1 MRILVAE
8 DELDLAN
15 ALKRVLEISKYDV
28 DLALNGLEALNK
40 ATESRTRYDAI
51 IMDVMMPKMDGFSVV
66 SELRKLGF
74 NTPILI
80 LTARGETDDKVIGL
94 DSGADDYLT
103 KPFQIKELLARI
115 RALLR
120 RKSDQ
125 QSHDTY
131 SFGDLVLFKNTYTLQ
146 CGENEVRLTNK
157 EFKMMECFIEYS
169 NSLLSTEKL
178 MDLVWDY
185 DSDAEINV
193 VWAYISALRKKLK
206 DLGSKYTINAVR
218 GVGYRL
224 GEKW

>member
-224 GEKW
+224 GEK

>member
-206 DLGSKYTINAVR
+206 DLESKYTINAVR

-224 GEKW
+224 GEK